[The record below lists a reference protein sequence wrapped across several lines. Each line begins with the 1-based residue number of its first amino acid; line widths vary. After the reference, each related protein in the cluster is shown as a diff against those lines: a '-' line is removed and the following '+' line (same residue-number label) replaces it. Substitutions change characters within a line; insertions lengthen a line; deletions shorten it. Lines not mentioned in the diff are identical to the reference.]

1 MHTVNKTL
9 LENDIDNHLDIPFGV
24 SATAFHFLQIAGFF
38 ANFAGILPLCFTNEP
53 FSEMARMDTYVRFV
67 PFPY

>member
-38 ANFAGILPLCFTNEP
+38 ANFAGIFPSFVGGGPSLLPGLRRRPCGP
-53 FSEMARMDTYVRFV
+53 L
-67 PFPY
+67 PW

>member
-53 FSEMARMDTYVRFV
+53 FSEL
-67 PFPY
+67 